1 MQKAAEM
8 QQTTGSKEQ
17 ELPGTST
24 SSSAE
29 ATPASLGK
37 STKAFAPSEQTESV
51 LMTAGPQRT
60 TSLADLSASE
70 EVVSTQPVN
79 GAARSLERT
88 HDLVSLHAL
97 RLRDSSDDSLRVMIR
112 PGPGTQLSLDLH
124 LRDGGGVEVRAL
136 LNRGDYAFL
145 NSHWADLQHQL
156 ETRGVR
162 LSDLSHSE
170 QSASSQGFE
179 HPRRRQNPNE
189 EPASEALASLPFVN
203 ATPAVKPRLAPL
215 PTTPGWNYWA

>member
-1 MQKAAEM
+1 MQKAADM

-24 SSSAE
+24 TSSAE
-29 ATPASLGK
+29 ASPASLGK
-37 STKAFAPSEQTESV
+37 FTKAFALSEQTGSV

-70 EVVSTQPVN
+70 EVVSAQPGN

-112 PGPGTQLSLDLH
+112 PGPGMQLSLDLH

-162 LSDLSHSE
+162 LSPLSHSE

-179 HPRRRQNPNE
+179 HPRRRQDPNE
-189 EPASEALASLPFVN
+189 DPASEALATLPFVN
-203 ATPAVKPRLAPL
+203 AAPAVKPRLAPL
-215 PTTPGWNYWA
+215 PATPGWNYWA